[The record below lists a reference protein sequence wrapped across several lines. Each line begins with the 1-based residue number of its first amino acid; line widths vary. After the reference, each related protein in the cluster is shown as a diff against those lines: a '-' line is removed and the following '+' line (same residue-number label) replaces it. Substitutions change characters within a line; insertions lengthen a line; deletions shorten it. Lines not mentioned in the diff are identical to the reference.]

1 MSKTAVI
8 SGISGQDGHY
18 LTQYLLTEL
27 GYQVIG
33 IARRT
38 SLPTDARIN
47 VFKPSPCFHLV
58 DGDVTDMAS
67 LTDIVGDF
75 KPDHFYH
82 LAAQSHVG
90 KSWKYPVATADT
102 TGMGTLN
109 CLEAIRKAS
118 PSTRF
123 YFAGS
128 SEMFGNSTDG
138 TFMLN
143 ESSPMMPESPYAVS
157 KLFGYH
163 MTRTYRRSYD
173 MHASN
178 GILFNHESP
187 LRGQEFVT
195 RKITMG
201 LARIKHGLQDVL
213 ELGNIDAC
221 RDWGHA
227 KDYVRAMHK
236 MLMADKPD
244 DYVIATGKTYSVGD
258 FLQEACSYFG
268 LDSDKVIRINS
279 DLIRPKDVNVLIGD
293 SHKAKKKLGWQAE
306 TTFHELVRQMCEH
319 DQIYCHPEP
328 TKRALAD
335 QFV

>member
-1 MSKTAVI
+1 MGKKAVI
-8 SGISGQDGHY
+8 TGVTGQDGFY
-18 LTQYLLTEL
+18 LTQLLLTEL
-27 GYQVIG
+27 GYEVIG
-33 IARRT
+33 VVRRT

-47 VFKPSPCFHLV
+47 AFRPSPCFHLV
-58 DGDVTDMAS
+58 DGDVTDAAS
-67 LTDIVGDF
+67 LTEIVGDF

-90 KSWKYPVATADT
+90 KSWNYPVATANT

-109 CLEAIRKAS
+109 CLDAIRKGS
-118 PSTRF
+118 PNTRF

-128 SEMFGNSTDG
+128 SEMFGNATDG
-138 TFMLN
+138 SFMLN
-143 ESSPMMPESPYAVS
+143 EDSPMMPESPYAVS

-163 MTRTYRRSYD
+163 MTRTYRRSYG

-195 RKITMG
+195 RKITMH
-201 LARIKHGLQDVL
+201 LARIKHGLQDHI
-213 ELGNIDAC
+213 ELGNLDAK

-227 KDYVRAMHK
+227 RDYVRAMYM
-236 MLMADKPD
+236 MLEADEPD
-244 DYVIATGKTYSVGD
+244 DYVVATGQTYSVRQ
-258 FLQEACSYFG
+258 FLEACCEEFG
-268 LDSDKVIRINS
+268 LDPEQVVRINQ

-293 SHKAKKKLGWQAE
+293 WNKAKKKLGWRPE
-306 TTFHELVRQMCEH
+306 TDFKELVREMCEH
-319 DQIYCHPEP
+319 DRIYCHPDP
-328 TKRALAD
+328 AKRALSD